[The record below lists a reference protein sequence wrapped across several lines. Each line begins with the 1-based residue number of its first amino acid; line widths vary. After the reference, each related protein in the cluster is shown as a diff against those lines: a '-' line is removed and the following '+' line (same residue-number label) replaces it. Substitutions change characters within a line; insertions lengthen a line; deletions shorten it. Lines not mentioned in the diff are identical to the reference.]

1 MESTDDLGH
10 RDFRFRNLEI
20 TDERFAT
27 KETPAMTWD
36 SATWK

>member
-1 MESTDDLGH
+1 MENANDLGH

-20 TDERFAT
+20 TDERPVT
-27 KETPAMTWD
+27 KETPVMTWD